1 MISMSTQQ
9 PQQQLDG
16 AVGSPSKQQQVAS
29 RSGQNST
36 NSQNMKESS
45 TTASSPSKSAASEG
59 GGNKMP
65 PRYQAA
71 APNSG
76 GAASNSSA
84 YYRFG
89 SPDTRASYSERRLMS
104 VRPTSHN
111 HPSHHSQNGGWNGAD
126 KSPSTGRCIGL
137 ASLSRSNG
145 SLATAAATLSDPLDP
160 NGNHRNKLQQSARSR
175 TQVRRLLP
183 ISPTSEVHGRAGR
196 H

>member
-1 MISMSTQQ
+1 MSMSTQQ

-16 AVGSPSKQQQVAS
+16 AAGSPSKQQQVAS
-29 RSGQNST
+29 RSGHNST
-36 NSQNMKESS
+36 NSHNMKEAS

-59 GGNKMP
+59 GGNKIP

-76 GAASNSSA
+76 ATGATSNSSA

-111 HPSHHSQNGGWNGAD
+111 HPSHHSQNGGWNGGD
-126 KSPSTGRCIGL
+126 KSPSSGLL

-145 SLATAAATLSDPLDP
+145 SLATATLSDPLDP
-160 NGNHRNKLQQSARSR
+160 NGNHRNKLQQPARSR
-175 TQVRRLLP
+175 AQVRPLFAYF
-183 ISPTSEVHGRAGR
+183 TFEVHRRAGCR
-196 H
+196 